1 MSAYAETYFRY
12 LGYDGNE
19 EYVRHQVSEYAFDNR
34 GIRHDAATGEIKE
47 TNPDYGTNTE
57 WLAEAIAD
65 TRNNKDSNEYSIA
78 ARKALEEMMEEAG
91 LK

>member
-1 MSAYAETYFRY
+1 MQKHISGIVAMMATRNMF
-12 LGYDGNE
+12 
-19 EYVRHQVSEYAFDNR
+19 RHQVCEYAFDNR
-34 GIRHDAATGEIKE
+34 GIRHDTATGEIKE

-65 TRNNKDSNEYSIA
+65 TRNNKDPNEYSIA
-78 ARKALEEMMEEAG
+78 ARKALEEMMKEAG